1 MAKNEDF
8 LLKLTV
14 TCKAIFRSKC
24 RKCAMTHMTLC
35 KVANKIA
42 KPLFCSDEQKYRK
55 INIHGQRVSRLNSD
69 EETTW

>member
-1 MAKNEDF
+1 
-8 LLKLTV
+8 
-14 TCKAIFRSKC
+14 
-24 RKCAMTHMTLC
+24 MTHMTLC

-55 INIHGQRVSRLNSD
+55 INIYGQRVSRLDSD